1 MGSSRLPGF
10 YKMKMA
16 ERLRRLAEQLELSR
30 DEMDSL
36 GESAT
41 LPLANADAM
50 IENAVGVL
58 GLPVGIGLNFLV
70 NGEDVLVP
78 MAVEEASVIAAVS
91 LAAKIVREGGGFKA
105 DADAPRMVGQVQVAE
120 LSNPEAAKAAIL
132 RQKDSILAVANGL
145 HPAMKS
151 RGGGAQ
157 DLEVRLL
164 PVGAETHA
172 IVHLIID
179 TQDAMGANLINTMC
193 EGVAPLIERITGG
206 RVRLRILSNLA
217 DLSLARASCRV
228 PFDALSAFGFSAA
241 EVAHGIAEASRVADA
256 DPYRACTHNKGVMN
270 GVDAVALAT
279 GNDWRAIEAG
289 AHAFCARNGR
299 YEPLTRWR
307 VGGGG
312 LHGTLQLPIPVG
324 PGGGA
329 GEGNPPIP
337 VLFRVV
343 GDPGAQTLPGVV

>member
-1 MGSSRLPGF
+1 
-10 YKMKMA
+10 
-16 ERLRRLAEQLELSR
+16 
-30 DEMDSL
+30 
-36 GESAT
+36 
-41 LPLANADAM
+41 M
-50 IENAVGVL
+50 IENAVGVI

-105 DADAPRMVGQVQVAE
+105 DSDAPRMMGQVQVAE

-157 DLEVRLL
+157 DVEVRLL
-164 PVGAETHA
+164 AVGAETHA

-217 DLSLARASCRV
+217 DLRLARAPR
-228 PFDALSAFGFSAA
+228 PLPLRAPAGLGFF
-241 EVAHGIAEASRVADA
+241 R
-256 DPYRACTHNKGVMN
+256 
-270 GVDAVALAT
+270 
-279 GNDWRAIEAG
+279 
-289 AHAFCARNGR
+289 
-299 YEPLTRWR
+299 
-307 VGGGG
+307 
-312 LHGTLQLPIPVG
+312 
-324 PGGGA
+324 PGGA
-329 GEGNPPIP
+329 PRIAQAAR
-337 VLFRVV
+337 FAA
-343 GDPGAQTLPGVV
+343 PGSFPARH

>member
-1 MGSSRLPGF
+1 MCPGNDERFERFQRASRGEGRQTSPSGGNRMSSSRLPVF
-10 YKMKMA
+10 YKMKMS
-16 ERLRRLAEQLELSR
+16 ERLRRLADALDGQDL
-30 DEMDSL
+30 DGL
-36 GESAT
+36 GESAS
-41 LPLANADAM
+41 LPLANAGAM

-105 DADAPRMVGQVQVAE
+105 DSDAPRMIGQVQVAE

-132 RQKDSILAVANGL
+132 QQKDSILAVANGL

-157 DLEVRLL
+157 DVEVRLL
-164 PVGAETHA
+164 AVGAETHA

-206 RVRLRILSNLA
+206 RVRLRIL
-217 DLSLARASCRV
+217 
-228 PFDALSAFGFSAA
+228 P
-241 EVAHGIAEASRVADA
+241 
-256 DPYRACTHNKGVMN
+256 
-270 GVDAVALAT
+270 
-279 GNDWRAIEAG
+279 
-289 AHAFCARNGR
+289 
-299 YEPLTRWR
+299 
-307 VGGGG
+307 
-312 LHGTLQLPIPVG
+312 
-324 PGGGA
+324 
-329 GEGNPPIP
+329 
-337 VLFRVV
+337 
-343 GDPGAQTLPGVV
+343 